1 MLSCVLSFQCSVLL
15 VLPVIAHQHL
25 IFLLLSLTLLAINPR
40 LRYYR
45 TYSTHYVHSDIDC
58 QFFSTI
64 ISSQG
69 LLAAPGPVPMSSS
82 APHAATVH
90 IPQPRRHLEYSTGHR
105 HSPSLEKKPTSK
117 SSSQDDQ
124 DQSSIV
130 KPKPKR
136 SLRLPIVRDQ
146 YTDDEEEDEE
156 LSKLSANHLSAGL
169 SDGPLGREQPFT
181 PMVNREMLCSLVR
194 YSFQQTEEQ
203 QLQFEQ
209 ILRHEYGRKSKGWD
223 GSSGMMRA
231 S

>member
-1 MLSCVLSFQCSVLL
+1 
-15 VLPVIAHQHL
+15 
-25 IFLLLSLTLLAINPR
+25 
-40 LRYYR
+40 
-45 TYSTHYVHSDIDC
+45 
-58 QFFSTI
+58 
-64 ISSQG
+64 
-69 LLAAPGPVPMSSS
+69 MSSS

-209 ILRHEYGRKSKGWD
+209 ILRHEYGRKSKGEVWW
-223 GSSGMMRA
+223 SC
-231 S
+231 